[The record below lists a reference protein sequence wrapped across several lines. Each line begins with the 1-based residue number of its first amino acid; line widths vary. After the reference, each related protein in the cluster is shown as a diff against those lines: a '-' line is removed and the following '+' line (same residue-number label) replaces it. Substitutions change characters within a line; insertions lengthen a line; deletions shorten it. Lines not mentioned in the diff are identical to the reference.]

1 LNLDRAVVNEIKL
14 VGVFSQDFRSVR
26 PAIKMAREG
35 RFPFDRLITHRLPL
49 AQAEQALRLVSGAE
63 PGEMPLKVVLD
74 PNM

>member
-1 LNLDRAVVNEIKL
+1 MVLPGIYKGKEVPLNLDRAVVNEIKL

-49 AQAEQALRLVSGAE
+49 ASGRTGH
-63 PGEMPLKVVLD
+63 PVGVG
-74 PNM
+74 